1 MPEYLSISQIMQSAV
16 TPVFLLTGIGAL
28 LSVMTGRL
36 GRITDRLRYL
46 QIYLSRVDVDDKEI
60 LLLNRKRLILRT
72 KFINTAIFLCALS
85 GLIVCIVIGS
95 LFVGGI
101 YKILLDSF
109 ISIAFIFCMACL
121 ILSLIFL
128 ICEILFATKTSRKN
142 LLKTET
148 VLSKYLDDR
157 RK

>member
-16 TPVFLLTGIGAL
+16 TPVFLLAGIGAL
-28 LSVMTGRL
+28 LSVITGRL

-46 QIYLSRVDVDDKEI
+46 QIFICKVNSDDKEI
-60 LLLNRKRLILRT
+60 LLSNRKRLISRT
-72 KFINTAIFLCALS
+72 KFINTSIFFCALS

-101 YKILLDSF
+101 YQILLDGF
-109 ISIAFIFCMACL
+109 ISVAFIFCMLCL
-121 ILSLIFL
+121 ILALIFF
-128 ICEILFATKTSRKN
+128 IFEILFATKTSRKN

-148 VLSKYLDDR
+148 VISKYLDDSW
-157 RK
+157 K

>member
-16 TPVFLLTGIGAL
+16 TPVFLLAGIGAL

-46 QIYLSRVDVDDKEI
+46 QIFICRVDADDKAI
-60 LLLNRKRLILRT
+60 LLSNRKRLISRT
-72 KFINTAIFLCALS
+72 KFINTSIFFCALS

-101 YKILLDSF
+101 YQILLDGF
-109 ISIAFIFCMACL
+109 ISVAFIFCMLCL
-121 ILSLIFL
+121 ILALIFF
-128 ICEILFATKTSRKN
+128 IFEILFATKTSRKN

-148 VLSKYLDDR
+148 VISKYLDDSG
-157 RK
+157 K

>member
-16 TPVFLLTGIGAL
+16 TPVFLLAGIGAL

-36 GRITDRLRYL
+36 GRITDRLRDL
-46 QIYLSRVDVDDKEI
+46 QIFICQVDSDDKEI
-60 LLLNRKRLILRT
+60 LLSNRKRLISRA
-72 KFINTAIFLCALS
+72 KFINTSIFFCALS

-101 YKILLDSF
+101 YQILLDGF
-109 ISIAFIFCMACL
+109 ISVAFIFCMLCL
-121 ILSLIFL
+121 ILALIFF
-128 ICEILFATKTSRKN
+128 IFEILFATKTSRKN

-148 VLSKYLDDR
+148 VISKYLDDSG
-157 RK
+157 K

>member
-16 TPVFLLTGIGAL
+16 TPVFLLAGIGAL

-46 QIYLSRVDVDDKEI
+46 QIFICKVDSDDKEI
-60 LLLNRKRLILRT
+60 LLSNRKRLISRA
-72 KFINTAIFLCALS
+72 KFINTSIFFCALS

-101 YKILLDSF
+101 YQILLDGF
-109 ISIAFIFCMACL
+109 ISVAFIFCMLCL
-121 ILSLIFL
+121 VS
-128 ICEILFATKTSRKN
+128 SP
-142 LLKTET
+142 
-148 VLSKYLDDR
+148 
-157 RK
+157 

>member
-16 TPVFLLTGIGAL
+16 TPVFLLAGIGAL

-46 QIYLSRVDVDDKEI
+46 QIFICKVDSDDKEI
-60 LLLNRKRLILRT
+60 LLSNRKRLISRA
-72 KFINTAIFLCALS
+72 KFINTSIFFCALS

-101 YKILLDSF
+101 YQILLDGF
-109 ISIAFIFCMACL
+109 ISVAFIFCMLCL
-121 ILSLIFL
+121 ILALIF
-128 ICEILFATKTSRKN
+128 
-142 LLKTET
+142 
-148 VLSKYLDDR
+148 
-157 RK
+157 

>member
-16 TPVFLLTGIGAL
+16 TPVFLLAGIRAL

-46 QIYLSRVDVDDKEI
+46 QIFICKVDSDDKEI
-60 LLLNRKRLILRT
+60 LLSNRKRLISRA
-72 KFINTAIFLCALS
+72 KFINTSIFFCALS

-101 YKILLDSF
+101 YQILLDGF
-109 ISIAFIFCMACL
+109 ISVAFIFSMLCL
-121 ILSLIFL
+121 ILALIFF
-128 ICEILFATKTSRKN
+128 IFEILFATKTSRKN

-148 VLSKYLDDR
+148 VISKYLDDSG
-157 RK
+157 K

>member
-16 TPVFLLTGIGAL
+16 TPVFLLAGIGAL

-46 QIYLSRVDVDDKEI
+46 QIFICKVDSDDKEI
-60 LLLNRKRLILRT
+60 LLSNRKRLISRA
-72 KFINTAIFLCALS
+72 KFINTSIFFCALS

-101 YKILLDSF
+101 YQILLDGF
-109 ISIAFIFCMACL
+109 ISVAFIF
-121 ILSLIFL
+121 ILNFL
-128 ICEILFATKTSRKN
+128 K
-142 LLKTET
+142 LL
-148 VLSKYLDDR
+148 
-157 RK
+157 

>member
-16 TPVFLLTGIGAL
+16 TPVFLLAGIGAL

-46 QIYLSRVDVDDKEI
+46 QIFICKVDSEDKEI
-60 LLLNRKRLILRT
+60 LLSNRKRLISRT
-72 KFINTAIFLCALS
+72 KFINTSIFFCALS

-101 YKILLDSF
+101 YQILLDGF
-109 ISIAFIFCMACL
+109 ISVAFIFCMMCL
-121 ILSLIFL
+121 ILALIFF
-128 ICEILFATKTSRKN
+128 IFEILFATKTSRKN

-148 VLSKYLDDR
+148 VISKYLDDSW
-157 RK
+157 K